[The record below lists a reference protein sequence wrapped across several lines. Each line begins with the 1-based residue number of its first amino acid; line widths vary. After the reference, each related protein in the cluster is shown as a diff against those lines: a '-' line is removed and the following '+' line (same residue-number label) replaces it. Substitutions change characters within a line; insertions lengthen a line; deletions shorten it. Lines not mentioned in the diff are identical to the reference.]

1 MIQRHSCA
9 PSICSLMDALQT
21 VPLTK
26 RALFLGNNVFA
37 GMPVLLL
44 SSPFRILSLSL
55 LLLFPYNRLKYLVD
69 RGIVLDRREQ
79 KRSEQGFVSW
89 SNRCSVIRRMYADG
103 ARVLSGVVRCGNGV
117 CVSPRDRSNRD

>member
-1 MIQRHSCA
+1 
-9 PSICSLMDALQT
+9 MDALQT

-55 LLLFPYNRLKYLVD
+55 SLSLLLLFPYNRLKYLVD
-69 RGIVLDRREQ
+69 ER
-79 KRSEQGFVSW
+79 
-89 SNRCSVIRRMYADG
+89 
-103 ARVLSGVVRCGNGV
+103 
-117 CVSPRDRSNRD
+117 